1 MSEHELRRNAPISQD
16 SARSLPESRDSAEF
30 VHPPVTVGV
39 SLKTY
44 FGHER
49 ARAWFAEVATRAAAH
64 PAVAAG
70 DVRLF
75 VIPTYLQI
83 PAALDAFAG
92 TRVLVG
98 AQDVS
103 EFQPGAY
110 TGEVTAAE
118 LAEVGVAVAEI
129 GHAERRRLFDET
141 DGITAAK
148 AAAALAHGIT
158 PVLCIGESERL
169 GSSAAALANVAQLA
183 ANLAHVPAGAIIV
196 AYEPVWAIGAA
207 EPAPD
212 EHIAAV
218 TRALRGAVDSDPDR
232 AGSVVIYGGSAG
244 PGLLTRLADSA
255 DGLFLGRF
263 AHDPDALVA
272 VLDEAAAL
280 AALRLG
286 RSRSLAQGPDQA
298 SAPDSRSLS
307 ERQRDEARSLSERQ
321 RDEASPPSGGRTTA

>member
-1 MSEHELRRNAPISQD
+1 MSL
-16 SARSLPESRDSAEF
+16 
-30 VHPPVTVGV
+30 VTVGV

-49 ARAWFAEVATRAAAH
+49 ARAWFAAVAQRVAVH
-64 PAVAAG
+64 PAVWTG

-75 VIPTYLQI
+75 IIPTYLQI
-83 PAALDAFAG
+83 PAALAAFEG
-92 TRVLVG
+92 TSVLVG

-103 EFQPGAY
+103 AYQPGAY

-141 DGITAAK
+141 DTVTAAK
-148 AAAALAHGIT
+148 AAAALSHGIT
-158 PVLCIGESERL
+158 PVLCIGEAERL
-169 GSSAAALANVAQLA
+169 GSPAAALANVEQLA
-183 ANLAHVPAGAIIV
+183 ANLEQVPSGPVIV

-212 EHIAAV
+212 DHIATV
-218 TRALRGAVDSDPDR
+218 TRALRAAVDADPAR

-244 PGLLTRLADSA
+244 PGLLTRLGDSV

-272 VLDEAAAL
+272 VLDEASAL
-280 AALRLG
+280 AA
-286 RSRSLAQGPDQA
+286 SRG
-298 SAPDSRSLS
+298 SAD
-307 ERQRDEARSLSERQ
+307 A
-321 RDEASPPSGGRTTA
+321 